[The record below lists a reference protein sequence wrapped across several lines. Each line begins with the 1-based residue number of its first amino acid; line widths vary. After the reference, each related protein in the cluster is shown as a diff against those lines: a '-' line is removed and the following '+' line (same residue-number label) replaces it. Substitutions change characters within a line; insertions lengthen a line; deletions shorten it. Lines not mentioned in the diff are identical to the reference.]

1 MAHSLVSTNFTFTEA
16 NTSGGVLFERNINPD
31 ANFHLGGAAMGK
43 IEFTILDYDDSIL
56 QNRVVYPIVFNDGVT
71 YWTLADGTKVG
82 IFQRSESVDILG
94 EEFLYTQDGEQIGYF
109 TVDSIERIDSLKV
122 KVTAYDRMK
131 LFESSADEWL
141 AGLDYSSIYTVAT
154 GTSDGLIDKMCEH
167 LNVVFSS
174 SGNGVAN
181 PRVYKGFAASSVTYR
196 QVLNWACETRGQ
208 YAYIGTNGNLYLSY
222 YASANKTYAASA
234 TMGTTVAEFTVSP
247 FVSVQLQST
256 DNDIGITVGSGDPK
270 YVITANP
277 ILFGLS
283 DKGKNSVATKML
295 ARVGTVS
302 YTPATF
308 TIWDKDN
315 VRPFTIGDI
324 VTLKTPHN
332 PTDGYTVYIMSER
345 HINQQHTAECFGT
358 QDNIQRRSASTQIK
372 QLAGKT
378 AEISYSL
385 DGLKAQFTSF
395 DKDTTTKFEQTDDA
409 ISAKVS
415 KGDVINQINLDT
427 SGASITASKINLT
440 GYVTVNGLKTA
451 GSTTINGSN
460 ITTGTIDANKVKVT
474 NIDASQI
481 KTGSLSADRI
491 SGGTIDADSINV
503 KNLNASNIT
512 QGLLDGARVGSGLS
526 AANLTSGTLAT
537 ARLDK
542 GETADYLSGDNY
554 LCKTRGTF
562 RGSVFYDGGGGLY
575 KQSNGRVTIDGGG
588 YPIFFLGGS
597 VIFSLGGG
605 TITVNGRPTFN
616 YGIQGPLTIYGSYTA
631 TGTKNA
637 LVETEH
643 YGKRKTYCYEMS
655 EVLFGDIGE
664 GEVKGGRC
672 EIVIDPIFAETV
684 NTEKPYQVFLT
695 PYGRGQI
702 WVSERL
708 PDKFIVE
715 GDDIKF
721 GFEIKAKRRG
731 FEEVRLEK
739 YKESETNA

>member
-1 MAHSLVSTNFTFTEA
+1 MAHTLVSANFEFTEA

-71 YWTLADGTKVG
+71 YWTLEDGTKVG
-82 IFQRSESVDILG
+82 IYQRSESVDILG

-109 TVDSIERIDSLKV
+109 TVDSIERVDSLKV

-141 AGLDYSSIYTVAT
+141 AGLTLPMSVTAMLNSLVAKVGITRENSNSLNTSYSIPKGFYAT
-154 GTSDGLIDKMCEH
+154 G
-167 LNVVFSS
+167 
-174 SGNGVAN
+174 
-181 PRVYKGFAASSVTYR
+181 VTYR
-196 QVLNWACETRGQ
+196 DVLNWLCEIRGQ
-208 YAYIGTNGNLYLSY
+208 FAYINANGILRTEY
-222 YASANKTYAASA
+222 YATTATSYDASA
-234 TMGTTVAEFTVSP
+234 TMGTNVAEYNISP
-247 FVSVQLQST
+247 FKSLQIQAS
-256 DNDIGITVGSGDPK
+256 DNDIGVTVGSGSPK
-270 YVITANP
+270 YVITGNP
-277 ILFGLS
+277 LLMNGSSTAL
-283 DKGKNSVATKML
+283 KNVAQNL
-295 ARVGTVS
+295 LGRVGSVS

-308 TIWDKDN
+308 TIWQDT
-315 VRPFTIGDI
+315 VRPLRAGQI
-324 VTLKTPHN
+324 VNLKTPHN

-358 QDNIQRRSASTQIK
+358 QDNIRRRSASTQIK

-378 AEISYSL
+378 AELTYDVNELKSTYS
-385 DGLKAQFTSF
+385 DATTGLQSQITQNAEAIELRVIRNRVADALNNYNQRDSEGSIIKIKQSAIDIQGLV
-395 DKDTTTKFEQTDDA
+395 KFSNLS
-409 ISAKVS
+409 SA
-415 KGDVINQINLDT
+415 GQ
-427 SGASITASKINLT
+427 
-440 GYVTVNGLKTA
+440 
-451 GSTTINGSN
+451 TTINGGN

-537 ARLDK
+537 SRLDA
-542 GETADYLSGDNY
+542 GATSNYLSNSGT
-554 LCKTRGTF
+554 LLKKTGVFSGAIAWNGNNQIYASNNQVTINGNGWPITLTGGQLNLYFSTGTVNSS
-562 RGSVFYDGGGGLY
+562 GSWTHSG
-575 KQSNGRVTIDGGG
+575 SWRVT
-588 YPIFFLGGS
+588 GS
-597 VIFSLGGG
+597 
-605 TITVNGRPTFN
+605 
-616 YGIQGPLTIYGSYTA
+616 
-631 TGTKNA
+631 KNA
-637 LVETEH
+637 LVDTDR
-643 YGKRKTYCYEMS
+643 YGKRLLYAYETA
-655 EVLFGDIGE
+655 EVYFGDIGE
-664 GEVKGGRC
+664 GEVKGGKC

-684 NTEKPYQVFLT
+684 NTELPYQVFLT

-731 FEEVRLEK
+731 FEEVRLEE
-739 YKESETNA
+739 YKESENNA

>member
-1 MAHSLVSTNFTFTEA
+1 MAHTLVSANFEFTEA

-94 EEFLYTQDGEQIGYF
+94 EEFLYTQDGVQIGYF
-109 TVDSIERIDSLKV
+109 TVDSIERVDSLKV

-141 AGLDYSSIYTVAT
+141 AGLTLPMSITAMLNSLVANVGITRRDSNSLNASYSIPKGFYAT
-154 GTSDGLIDKMCEH
+154 G
-167 LNVVFSS
+167 
-174 SGNGVAN
+174 
-181 PRVYKGFAASSVTYR
+181 VTYR
-196 QVLNWACETRGQ
+196 DVLNWLCEIRGQ
-208 YAYIGTNGNLYLSY
+208 FAYINANGVLRTEYYTTTATSY
-222 YASANKTYAASA
+222 DASA
-234 TMGTTVAEFTVSP
+234 TMGTTVAEYNILP
-247 FVSVQLQST
+247 FQSVQIQAS
-256 DNDIGITVGSGDPK
+256 DNDIGVTVGSGSPK
-270 YVITANP
+270 YVITGNP
-277 ILFGLS
+277 LLMNGSTTAL
-283 DKGKNSVATKML
+283 KNVAQNL
-295 ARVGTVS
+295 LGRVGSVS

-308 TIWDKDN
+308 TIWQDT
-315 VRPFTIGDI
+315 VRPLRAGQI
-324 VTLKTPHN
+324 VNVKTPHN

-378 AEISYSL
+378 AELTYDVNELKSTYS
-385 DGLKAQFTSF
+385 DATTGLQSQITQNAEAIELRVVRNRVADALNNYNQRDSEGSIIKIKQSAIDIQGLV
-395 DKDTTTKFEQTDDA
+395 KF
-409 ISAKVS
+409 S
-415 KGDVINQINLDT
+415 NL
-427 SGASITASKINLT
+427 S
-440 GYVTVNGLKTA
+440 TA
-451 GSTTINGSN
+451 GQTTINGGN

-503 KNLNASNIT
+503 TNLNASNIK
-512 QGLLDGARVGSGLS
+512 QGTLSGSLVGDGISANYISG
-526 AANLTSGTLAT
+526 GTLAT

-542 GETADYLSGDNY
+542 GQTADYLSGDNY

-731 FEEVRLEK
+731 FEEVRLEE